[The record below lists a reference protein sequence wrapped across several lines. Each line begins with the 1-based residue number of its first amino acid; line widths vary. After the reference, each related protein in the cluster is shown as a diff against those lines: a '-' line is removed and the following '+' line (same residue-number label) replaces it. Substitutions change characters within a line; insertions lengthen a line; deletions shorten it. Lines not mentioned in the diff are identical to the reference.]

1 MKKATLLL
9 VTASFLFCACK
20 KENNTNPVNHTTH
33 TSYIVYGGD
42 TTEMSNGFF
51 SFSAIYL
58 TNVNLMSK
66 TDSGAMTLIR
76 IYTKMKNAGTYT
88 YKDIYDPT
96 YDDAKNFD
104 ATQFTPSGV
113 FFKGGITE
121 YQDFHDLTGGTLN
134 LQLGADSVYQITY
147 DLTLS
152 DAVKGKVTGRYT
164 GKLTLY

>member
-1 MKKATLLL
+1 MKKTALLL

-20 KENNTNPVNHTTH
+20 KDNSTKPTSDTPH
-33 TSYIVYGGD
+33 TSYLVYGSD
-42 TTEMSNGFF
+42 TTELDKGFY

-66 TDSGAMTLIR
+66 TDSGSMTLIR

-96 YDDAKNFD
+96 YDDTRNFD

-121 YQDFHDLTGGTLN
+121 YQDFHGLTSGTLN

-152 DAVKGKVTGRYT
+152 DAVKGKVTGKYT
-164 GKLTLY
+164 GKLILY

>member
-1 MKKATLLL
+1 MKKITLLL

-20 KENNTNPVNHTTH
+20 KDNSPISNTTH

-42 TTEMSNGFF
+42 TTELDKGFF
-51 SFSAIYL
+51 SPNAIYL
-58 TNVNLMSK
+58 TNVNLNSK
-66 TDSGAMTLIR
+66 TDSGSMTLIR
-76 IYTKMKNAGTYT
+76 IYTKIKNSGTYT
-88 YKDIYDPT
+88 YNASDST
-96 YDDAKNFD
+96 YDDTKNFY
-104 ATQFTPSGV
+104 AVQFAPSGE

-121 YQDFHDLTGGTLN
+121 YQDLHGLTSGTLN

-164 GKLTLY
+164 GKLAVY